1 MTYAA
6 SPPPRAVPPRPK
18 GAPGFVW
25 VLIGA
30 VIGIMLATA
39 VVLVVEVV
47 RSGPAGDQS
56 FFADDYCSE
65 LAMPNGAALA
75 DWDAENDF
83 CIFADDRGTY
93 SITLTDVDALRRWS
107 DGCHD
112 EPIADA
118 LIQLP
123 GEAEDDT
130 CVVANSDGRGWAGRI
145 LPDLELLLVVE
156 VDGEPGSTTRT
167 AAAMVAILDVAERD
181 L

>member
-1 MTYAA
+1 M
-6 SPPPRAVPPRPK
+6 
-18 GAPGFVW
+18 
-25 VLIGA
+25 LIGV
-30 VIGIMLATA
+30 VIGVAFATA
-39 VVLVVEVV
+39 VILVVEIV

-56 FFADDYCSE
+56 FFSDDYCSE
-65 LAMPNGAALA
+65 LVMPNGASLA

-93 SITLTDVDALRRWS
+93 SITLSDVDALRRWS

-123 GEAEDDT
+123 GEAADDT
-130 CVVANSDGRGWAGRI
+130 CVVVNPDGKGWAGRI
-145 LPDLELLLVVE
+145 LPEPELLLVVE
-156 VDGEPGSTTRT
+156 VDGSPDSMTRT
-167 AAAMVAILDVAERD
+167 ADDMVAILDVAEHD